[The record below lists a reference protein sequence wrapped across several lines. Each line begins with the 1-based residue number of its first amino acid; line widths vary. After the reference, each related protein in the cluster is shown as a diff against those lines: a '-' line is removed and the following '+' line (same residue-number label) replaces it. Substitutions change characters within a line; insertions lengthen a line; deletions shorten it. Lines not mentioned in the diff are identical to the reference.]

1 MRKPARLSLTLKGF
15 QMKTDQA
22 IFLLELSSLL
32 ERHKATIFYT
42 NEDDGIHIESNG
54 EELFVGF
61 LSENDAGKE
70 LYKNVIKKGRK

>member
-1 MRKPARLSLTLKGF
+1 
-15 QMKTDQA
+15 MKTDQA

-32 ERHKATIFYT
+32 EKNKATIFYT
-42 NEDDGIHIESNG
+42 NDDDGIHIASNG

-61 LSENDAGKE
+61 LSDDAGKE